1 MNARLPAEPVLRDM
15 RVDDLDAVV
24 EVERRAYAF
33 PWTRGNFIDSLA
45 AGYLAELLL
54 AADGAVVGYFLA
66 MPAVDELHLLNLTV
80 APAWQRR
87 GLARRLLDVLE
98 QRCRERGLRAI
109 WLEVRTS
116 NARARA
122 VYARRGYVEA
132 GRRPRYYPA
141 GPAGREDA
149 VLMRLDLAA
158 RGGDALD

>member
-1 MNARLPAEPVLRDM
+1 MNARLPAQPLLRAM
-15 RVDDLDAVV
+15 GVGDLDAVV
-24 EVERRAYAF
+24 AVERRAYAF
-33 PWTRGNFIDSLA
+33 PWTRGNFVDSLA
-45 AGYLAELLL
+45 AGYLAELLQGP
-54 AADGAVVGYFLA
+54 DGDVVGYYLA

-109 WLEVRTS
+109 WLEVRAS

-132 GRRPRYYPA
+132 GQRRGYYPA

-149 VLMRLDLAA
+149 VLMRLDVAA
-158 RGGDALD
+158 RGPDALD